1 MEITV
6 RYYAQAREAA
16 GRDEER
22 IVLDAGASLD
32 ALWHV
37 LAARHPA
44 LSPLEAGVSFA
55 VGANPSARETS
66 LQAGDVVSILPP
78 VSGG

>member
-16 GRDEER
+16 GCDEER
-22 IVLDAGASLD
+22 VALDAGASLD
-32 ALWHV
+32 ALWGA

-44 LSPLEAGVSFA
+44 LAPLEAGVSFA
-55 VGANPSARETS
+55 VGASPTGRDTALR
-66 LQAGDVVSILPP
+66 AGDVVSILPP